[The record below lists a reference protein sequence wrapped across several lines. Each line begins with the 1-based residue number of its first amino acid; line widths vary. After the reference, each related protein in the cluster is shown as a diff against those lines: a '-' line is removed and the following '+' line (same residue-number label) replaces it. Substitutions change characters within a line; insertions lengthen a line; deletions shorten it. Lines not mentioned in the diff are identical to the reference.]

1 MGRCNRAFPHLPYFE
16 ALAHMSE
23 SSADWRAISAGL
35 VTLRLVDA
43 WVSEGTHVVAAH
55 ARGLRA
61 VRELIAAIEVGN
73 SARALLTSVVDSMV
87 AAPTVRVSIVAPR
100 LMAYARGL
108 QFDGHWALA
117 ADVYRT
123 VIAHSQLVE
132 DADVVVAANM
142 QLGACLRVLADWSE
156 AAIAYTT
163 AGQIAALTG
172 DVMNVLRARLA
183 EANLAMDR
191 GNLPRAEAILD
202 ETIRSAA
209 EAGQARI
216 RAMALQDRGVLAQ
229 HRGDLE
235 LAVCLG
241 YEAVNSFHDQVAR
254 DRAMVDLA
262 AAFQRMGLRSA
273 ARDANLILAATA
285 QEQYT
290 RWVATI
296 NLMEIASLDGSEPVF
311 EQYRRE
317 LAGANLPA
325 VLAAYYH
332 YYVGQGFRLF
342 DRFEAAKASLERAIE
357 IAARHQL
364 NEVLIK
370 AEQSLQEIRD
380 GGVIFIASAP
390 QPSPAVAEVA
400 DAVRELRALA
410 GMAD

>member
-61 VRELIAAIEVGN
+61 VREVIAAIEVGN

-87 AAPTVRVSIVAPR
+87 AAPTVRVSVVAPR

-108 QFDGHWALA
+108 QFDGHWTLA

-123 VIAHSQLVE
+123 VIAHSQPVE

-142 QLGACLRVLADWSE
+142 QLGACLRVLAEWSE

-191 GNLPRAEAILD
+191 GNLPQAEAILD
-202 ETIRSAA
+202 ETIRGAT
-209 EAGQARI
+209 EAGQAHI
-216 RAMALQDRGVLAQ
+216 RAMAIQDRGIVAQ

-235 LAVCLG
+235 LAVRLG
-241 YEAVNSFHDQVAR
+241 YEAVNGFRDQVAR

-262 AAFQRMGLRSA
+262 AAFLRMGLRSA

-317 LAGANLPA
+317 LASAHLPA

-332 YYVGQGFRLF
+332 YHVGQGFRLF
-342 DRFEAAKASLERAIE
+342 ERFEAAKAALERAIE
-357 IAARHQL
+357 VAARYRL

-370 AEQSLQEIRD
+370 AEQSLK
-380 GGVIFIASAP
+380 
-390 QPSPAVAEVA
+390 
-400 DAVRELRALA
+400 
-410 GMAD
+410 